1 LSIVDPPEG
10 RAYNSAMAEVTGL
23 RLARSAALKEKRLLA
38 LLAGRLEAEL
48 RATVDDAQLLG
59 TLELAGFAPTWAQ
72 VRDREATASPEV
84 TALRLAQQAVDPAAL
99 FSVSALRIWHR
110 AAVGSGELRGHELSA
125 LAEDV
130 APPAPAA
137 FIARRLAILEEWMT
151 GESVRELKPA
161 QAAALVL
168 ARVVEIR
175 PFADGNGRV
184 SRLAASH
191 VMVGGGLRPPIL
203 VGGDRPRLEACL
215 RAAFRL
221 DTEPLAALLG
231 EASERCLDVMIQSL
245 EGRDR
250 G

>member
-1 LSIVDPPEG
+1 
-10 RAYNSAMAEVTGL
+10 MAEVTGL

-38 LLAGRLEAEL
+38 LLAGRPADDPVL
-48 RATVDDAQLLG
+48 RATVEDAQLLG
-59 TLELAGFAPTWAQ
+59 SLELAGFALTWAQ
-72 VRDREATASPEV
+72 LRDRDRSAPAEATALRTAQHAVDGAAPFSV
-84 TALRLAQQAVDPAAL
+84 AALRT
-99 FSVSALRIWHR
+99 WHR
-110 AAVGSGELRGHELSA
+110 AAVGSGELRDHDLPA

-130 APPAPAA
+130 GPPAPAV
-137 FIARRLAILEEWMT
+137 FVESRLGILEEWMT
-151 GESVRELKPA
+151 GESTRELKPT

-168 ARVVEIR
+168 ARLVEIR
-175 PFADGNGRV
+175 PFATGNGRV

-221 DTEPLAALLG
+221 DTEPLAVLLG
-231 EASERCLDVMIQSL
+231 EASERGLDVMIQSL
-245 EGRDR
+245 EGRDQ

>member
-1 LSIVDPPEG
+1 
-10 RAYNSAMAEVTGL
+10 MAEVTGL

-38 LLAGRLEAEL
+38 LLAGRPEEAVAREL
-48 RATVDDAQLLG
+48 RETVDDAQLLG
-59 TLELAGFAPTWAQ
+59 TLELAGFAPTWKQ
-72 VRDREATASPEV
+72 VRDREAASPEV
-84 TALRLAQQAVDPAAL
+84 MTLRLAQHAVDLAVP
-99 FSVSALRIWHR
+99 FSVSALQIWHR
-110 AAVGSGELRGHELSA
+110 AAVGSGELRAHELSA
-125 LAEDV
+125 LADDV
-130 APPAPAA
+130 GPPAPAV
-137 FIARRLAILEEWMT
+137 FIGGRLAILEEWMT
-151 GESVRELKPA
+151 GESVRELLPA

-203 VGGDRPRLEACL
+203 VGGDRPRLEACV

-221 DTEPLAALLG
+221 DTEPLAALLA

-245 EGRDR
+245 EGRDQ

>member
-1 LSIVDPPEG
+1 
-10 RAYNSAMAEVTGL
+10 MAEVTGL
-23 RLARSAALKEKRLLA
+23 RLARSAALKEKRLMA
-38 LLAGRLEAEL
+38 LLAGRPSDDPTL

-59 TLELAGFAPTWAQ
+59 SLELAGFAFTWGQ
-72 VRDREATASPEV
+72 LRDRETSAPPEAS
-84 TALRLAQQAVDPAAL
+84 ALRTAQHVVDRAAP
-99 FSVSALRIWHR
+99 FSVSALRIWHQT
-110 AAVGSGELRGHELSA
+110 ALGGGELRDHDLPP

-130 APPAPAA
+130 GPPAPAV
-137 FIARRLAILEEWMT
+137 FIEGRLGILEEWMT
-151 GESVRELKPA
+151 GESARELKPS

-168 ARVVEIR
+168 ARLVEIR
-175 PFADGNGRV
+175 PFASGNGRV

-221 DTEPLAALLG
+221 DTEPLAAFLG
-231 EASERCLDVMIQSL
+231 EASERCLDVLIQSL
-245 EGRDR
+245 EAGGR

>member
-1 LSIVDPPEG
+1 
-10 RAYNSAMAEVTGL
+10 MA
-23 RLARSAALKEKRLLA
+23 
-38 LLAGRLEAEL
+38 
-48 RATVDDAQLLG
+48 
-59 TLELAGFAPTWAQ
+59 
-72 VRDREATASPEV
+72 
-84 TALRLAQQAVDPAAL
+84 
-99 FSVSALRIWHR
+99 
-110 AAVGSGELRGHELSA
+110 
-125 LAEDV
+125 
-130 APPAPAA
+130 
-137 FIARRLAILEEWMT
+137 
-151 GESVRELKPA
+151 GESACELQPA

-221 DTEPLAALLG
+221 DTEPLAALLQ

-245 EGRDR
+245 EARAEA
-250 G
+250 